1 MLQLYSCLFIF
12 KNTNLYKIIIRVK
25 LYMGNYIL
33 VSGISNYMSCESTYE
48 SGEST
53 YFRASRLIFLRANR
67 LSSQEQNFVEHHVC

>member
-1 MLQLYSCLFIF
+1 
-12 KNTNLYKIIIRVK
+12 
-25 LYMGNYIL
+25 MGNYIL

-67 LSSQEQNFVEHHVC
+67 LSSQEQSFVEHHVC